1 MRFRSNLLQILLSSL
16 FLAIGTTA
24 FAQNLEGAALVHALE
39 RGGYVFVMRHASSP
53 SEPPAKG
60 SADAENPRDERQL
73 DEKGRTTASAMG
85 NALHELKIPVG
96 EVLSSP
102 TYRALETV
110 KYAQLGT
117 AHTYAELGD
126 NGKSMQGGTEAQA
139 HWLRHKVTQFPSATN
154 TFIVTHNPNITDAFP
169 QIGGAVADG
178 EALVFG
184 PDGKGGATIVARIKI
199 EEWPSLPL

>member
-1 MRFRSNLLQILLSSL
+1 MRCRSNLLQILLSIL
-16 FLAIGTTA
+16 VFAIGTTA
-24 FAQNLEGAALVHALE
+24 CAQNLEGAALVHALE
-39 RGGYVFVMRHASSP
+39 RGGHVLVMRHASSP
-53 SEPPAKG
+53 SEPPAKE

-73 DEKGRTTASAMG
+73 DERGRTTATAMG
-85 NALHELKIPVG
+85 DALHELKIPVG

-117 AHTYAELGD
+117 AHIYAELGD

-139 HWLRHKVTQFPSATN
+139 HWLQNKVTQFPSGTN
-154 TFIVTHNPNITDAFP
+154 TFIVTHSPNITDAFP
-169 QIGGAVADG
+169 QIGGTVADG

-184 PDGKGGATIVARIKI
+184 PDAKGGATIVARIKI
-199 EEWPSLPL
+199 EEWPSLRR